1 MNSDNK
7 LNFNIIIAGK
17 NEMACNM
24 LSYMLENFS
33 QYNYY
38 VIVNKTDD
46 GVDSWQPSLKKKA
59 QNLNIKIINLKDAYN
74 MDCLFLSCEFDKII
88 KPDLFNSKKLFNI
101 HFSKL
106 PQYKGVYTS
115 CLPILFN
122 EKETGVTL
130 HKIDA
135 GIDTGDIIEQYIF
148 PILSSDVAL
157 DIYLKYNKYGF
168 ELLKKNIL
176 NIINDDFKCY
186 KQSSVNASY
195 YSLKTLDF
203 KNINIDYRK
212 TANEIKNQIHAYSF
226 VHYQLPLFNDN
237 KITHAEILPEK
248 SNYKIKEIVEETSE
262 SITINTIDFN
272 IKLYK
277 CNT

>member
-1 MNSDNK
+1 MFESTPALK
-7 LNFNIIIAGK
+7 GLYAAGVG
-17 NEMACNM
+17 
-24 LSYMLENFS
+24 SF
-33 QYNYY
+33 
-38 VIVNKTDD
+38 
-46 GVDSWQPSLKKKA
+46 KA
-59 QNLNIKIINLKDAYN
+59 SFKRLLD
-74 MDCLFLSCEFDKII
+74 
-88 KPDLFNSKKLFNI
+88 
-101 HFSKL
+101 
-106 PQYKGVYTS
+106 
-115 CLPILFN
+115 ILLL
-122 EKETGVTL
+122 VT
-130 HKIDA
+130 
-135 GIDTGDIIEQYIF
+135 
-148 PILSSDVAL
+148 SSDVAL

-248 SNYKIKEIVEETSE
+248 GV
-262 SITINTIDFN
+262 SIAILT
-272 IKLYK
+272 
-277 CNT
+277 